1 MSDKLTLLNDDNF
14 SSEIASGLFL
24 VDFYADWC
32 GPCRMMAPVLDEVDA
47 EYGDKLTVAK
57 VDVDANQRVAAK
69 FQITSIP
76 TLIVLKDGQEV
87 ARSVGMKDKAAI
99 KQMLDGNL

>member
-1 MSDKLTLLNDDNF
+1 MEQLTDETFDAKV
-14 SSEIASGLFL
+14 ASGAFL
-24 VDFYADWC
+24 IDFYADWC